1 MEDNERVGH
10 ITDCACDMT
19 DDDRT
24 TEEDENRM
32 SDNRNIRQGRR
43 EQKEDSQT
51 ETEINSNAKKTRL
64 EILRR
69 KVSSSPRGISS
80 QDETGE
86 PVKY

>member
-1 MEDNERVGH
+1 
-10 ITDCACDMT
+10 
-19 DDDRT
+19 
-24 TEEDENRM
+24 M
-32 SDNRNIRQGRR
+32 SDDGNIRCGRR

-86 PVKY
+86 PVKYRDKAVDKNIKNLNAITLQERT